1 MYRAKK
7 DFLDLDVRKIYLC
20 VPDDH
25 EGQKKSSSIAIDMD
39 SIAISE
45 EILEKM
51 RKIPVFDYINE
62 ICRSEIL
69 FKYLKDT
76 KQKALVTDATN
87 INVLMS
93 GKWKDVFRF

>member
-25 EGQKKSSSIAIDMD
+25 EGQKKSSYIAIDMD

-51 RKIPVFDYINE
+51 RKIPNFDYINE

-69 FKYLKDT
+69 LKYLKDT
-76 KQKALVTDATN
+76 KQRALVTKATN
-87 INVLMS
+87 INILMS
-93 GKWKDVFRF
+93 GKWRDVFRF